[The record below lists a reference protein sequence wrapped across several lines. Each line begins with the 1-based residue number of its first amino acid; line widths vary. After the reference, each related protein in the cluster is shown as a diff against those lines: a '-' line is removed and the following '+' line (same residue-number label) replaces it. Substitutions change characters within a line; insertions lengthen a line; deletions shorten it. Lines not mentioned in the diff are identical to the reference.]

1 VKVSD
6 MRRTLEQRL
15 DRLDEKFR
23 AHLLQEGTEEDMA
36 LSANLYALL
45 GAFRGVSE
53 AGIAHSALVEAID
66 WTLIRQEKFPTL

>member
-1 VKVSD
+1 
-6 MRRTLEQRL
+6 
-15 DRLDEKFR
+15 
-23 AHLLQEGTEEDMA
+23 LQEGTEEDMA